1 MSVFG
6 LAMFAL
12 VAYAAGFTTNALRV
26 GRRQRELDQMS
37 AALDQQAELLDARR
51 AAIKDVDVAV
61 IDRADSGLPVGIL
74 ASVATLTEADAKAI
88 KARWLETAGS
98 DLPARGA
105 GLGRAE
111 LGQVVIP
118 VGSTRYVA
126 RLAVP
131 HLMPPAPL
139 GWLERIGLRLS
150 LTMTH
155 AGWLIEAG
163 VRRVA
168 GWWGAG
174 RTAVR
179 VRAERRRQARH
190 KVSATDLTTRLRA
203 ERESAGRMLVNGPRH
218 GSGAHSGSV
227 AQRRRSRAAE
237 QWAEA
242 RRMSRTL
249 SAPEHNDGW
258 EAAS

>member
-1 MSVFG
+1 MSAFG
-6 LAMFAL
+6 LVVFAL

-51 AAIKDVDVAV
+51 AAIKDVDMAV

-74 ASVATLTEADAKAI
+74 ASVATLTEADAEAI

-105 GLGRAE
+105 GLGP
-111 LGQVVIP
+111 VVIP
-118 VGSTRYVA
+118 GESTRYVA

-131 HLMPPAPL
+131 HLMPPVPL
-139 GWLERIGLRLS
+139 NWLERIGLRLS

-203 ERESAGRMLVNGPRH
+203 ERESAGRMLVNGPRR

-249 SAPEHNDGW
+249 SAPEQSDTW